1 MQEDF
6 QHALFPPALRIMG
19 RTVQGLSLWHLAAL
33 HSVQSPFLS
42 ADPERRV
49 VVGDLLIALRI
60 VQARP
65 WAALQLCPRLADIL
79 TRLRYRRTWQQ
90 HARAFAQ
97 WLRAQQITPE
107 LWQRVDEGAP
117 RQITAPV
124 ILSKIAA
131 LMAIGFSHDEA
142 WALSPG
148 YAEWIAL
155 AHAERTVP
163 GVKFL
168 TDPDRADM
176 AAEAEE
182 PMLTDAECI
191 ALAQAELS
199 PDHFLAWL
207 AARQAGQDQAP
218 TTNH

>member
-6 QHALFPPALRIMG
+6 QHALFPPALRVMG

-42 ADPERRV
+42 CDPALRI

-65 WAALQLCPRLADIL
+65 WTALQLRPRMVDIL

-90 HARAFAQ
+90 HARAFTQ
-97 WLRAQQITPE
+97 WLRAQQVTPD
-107 LWQRVDEGAP
+107 LWQRVDDGAP

-124 ILSKIAA
+124 ILSKVAA
-131 LMAIGFSHDEA
+131 LMAMGFSHSDA

-168 TDPDRADM
+168 TDEDRADM
-176 AAEAEE
+176 AAEAKK
-182 PMLTDAECI
+182 PMLTNAECI
-191 ALAQAELS
+191 ALAEAELS
-199 PDHFLAWL
+199 PDHFRHWF
-207 AARQAGQDQAP
+207 AARQASGLAS
-218 TTNH
+218 